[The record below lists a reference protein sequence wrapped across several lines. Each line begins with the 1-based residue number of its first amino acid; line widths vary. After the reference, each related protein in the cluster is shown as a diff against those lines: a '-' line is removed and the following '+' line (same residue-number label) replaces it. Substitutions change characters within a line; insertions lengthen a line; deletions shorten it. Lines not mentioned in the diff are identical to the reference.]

1 MKTLTLELL
10 EQHQKETIAT
20 LDKEIDIIN
29 EQINKLEMQKD
40 KIIGVKARFITES
53 IFSRINWIK

>member
-20 LDKEIDIIN
+20 LDKEIDTIN